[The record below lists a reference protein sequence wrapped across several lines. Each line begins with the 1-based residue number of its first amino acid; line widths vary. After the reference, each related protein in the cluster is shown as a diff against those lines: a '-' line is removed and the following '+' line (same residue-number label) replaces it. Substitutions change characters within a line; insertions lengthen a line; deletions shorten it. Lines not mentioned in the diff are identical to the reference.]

1 MLHTRKQIIEN
12 QTQYREEI
20 TKSLKEEFTELKK
33 ELRKLK
39 TEDPT
44 ILSHKKK
51 LLEKS
56 QQVNITKEI
65 NKLFI
70 SWKNIYPNFYAWWDE
85 SGQQV
90 LKLKYDDK

>member
-20 TKSLKEEFTELKK
+20 TKSLKEEFKELKK

-56 QQVNITKEI
+56 QHVNITKEI

-85 SGQQV
+85 TGQQV